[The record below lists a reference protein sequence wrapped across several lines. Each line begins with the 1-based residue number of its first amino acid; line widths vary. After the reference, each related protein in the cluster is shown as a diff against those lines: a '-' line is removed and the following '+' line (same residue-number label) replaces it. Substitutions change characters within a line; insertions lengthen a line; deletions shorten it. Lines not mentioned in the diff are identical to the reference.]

1 MAFQSLMTKP
11 SKPIRPL
18 RTPLIMS
25 ARACIFTGP
34 CPSPSTSR
42 EEYDG
47 MTVPMPRSTAVRN
60 GARWTASSCCRV
72 TLVTP
77 WSMVYVPVVE
87 EPYAVPPSPTKC
99 LAVARTLSSRPRSR
113 PFARP
118 WRPWTIVSMDCT
130 RAGSSPKD
138 S

>member
-11 SKPIRPL
+11 SKPMRPL

-25 ARACIFTGP
+25 PRACIFTAP
-34 CPSPSTSR
+34 LPSPAMSR

-47 MTVPMPRSTAVRN
+47 MTVPTPRSTAVRN
-60 GARWTASSCCRV
+60 GARWMSSSSSRV

-77 WSMVYVPVVE
+77 WSMVYFPVVE

-99 LAVARTLSSRPRSR
+99 LAVASTLSSRFRSL

-118 WRPWTIVSMDCT
+118 WRPWITVSMD
-130 RAGSSPKD
+130 
-138 S
+138 